1 MNDLRHY
8 VKKRKASDQTFAE
21 GYDAGYADFKVG
33 VLMRNLREA
42 AGLTQED
49 LADKMHTKKSAIS
62 RIENQSEDI
71 RISTLFKLAAALGKQ
86 VHISIT

>member
-8 VKKRKASDQTFAE
+8 IKKRKASDQTFAE
-21 GYDAGYADFKVG
+21 GYDTGYADFKVG
-33 VLMRNLREA
+33 GLMRNLREA

-49 LADKMHTKKSAIS
+49 LASKMCTKKSAIS

-71 RISTLFKLAAALGKQ
+71 RISTIFKFAAALGKQ